1 MKYLSVDRFCE
12 LYKSCLS
19 DVLLIHVPTNWYVTD
34 GNVSLWRLHIFFPL
48 HHILSVC
55 SYSYLYQAV
64 GMCIVTRNHYKN
76 IVDTSFWY
84 FICTIDTCDFDFI
97 DTCTLKQTSSS
108 AVYGSAW
115 AACYC
120 AYNLARFLSCAK
132 LLLLQNKEILQYTA
146 CQGPRFVLTF
156 WTSFWHVGRP
166 ALLYHC

>member
-108 AVYGSAW
+108 AVYGSVW
-115 AACYC
+115 VACYC
-120 AYNLARFLSCAK
+120 PV
-132 LLLLQNKEILQYTA
+132 QNYFYFKIKKYCNIL
-146 CQGPRFVLTF
+146 
-156 WTSFWHVGRP
+156 HVRDPDSSSHFGHP
-166 ALLYHC
+166 SGM